1 MYLETA
7 KKKPPKKTKQDQ
19 GKGRGKGKGTPKT
32 NRRSAQTQDEDEEDT
47 QNEGGVWKMICSTIE
62 EWEELIEK
70 LKECRKGDGRR
81 LYKFL
86 NDELLPDVTYSLQQK
101 VDNDIM

>member
-1 MYLETA
+1 M
-7 KKKPPKKTKQDQ
+7 
-19 GKGRGKGKGTPKT
+19 
-32 NRRSAQTQDEDEEDT
+32 
-47 QNEGGVWKMICSTIE
+47 VCSTID
-62 EWEELIEK
+62 EWEELVEN

-101 VDNDIM
+101 VDDNIM